1 MDFRENFSPVSDD
14 KQVPPFEEGICP
26 LEVSDVLE
34 DIANVESFFLRHL
47 VFSLHLPNNT
57 NQVKQCVFNLFIYCV
72 LQGACE
78 VLAHYLLD
86 KRVANTVKILEQLF
100 D

>member
-1 MDFRENFSPVSDD
+1 MNFREYFSPVSDN
-14 KQVPPFEEGICP
+14 KQVAPFKEGVCP

-34 DIANVESFFLRHL
+34 DIANVESLFLRHL

-57 NQVKQCVFNLFIYCV
+57 NQVKQCVFNLFINFV

-86 KRVANTVKILEQLF
+86 ERVANTVEVLEQLF

>member
-1 MDFRENFSPVSDD
+1 MSDD
-14 KQVPPFEEGICP
+14 KQVAPFEEGVCP
-26 LEVSDVLE
+26 LVVSDVLE
-34 DIANVESFFLRHL
+34 YIANVESFFLRHL

-57 NQVKQCVFNLFIYCV
+57 NQVKQCVFNLFINCV

-78 VLAHYLLD
+78 VLAHYLLNE
-86 KRVANTVKILEQLF
+86 RVANTVEILEQLF